1 MARFGVASALAVAAA
16 TFAVAAPAAS
26 TAAMTIAEVA
36 AGNRDLS
43 LLVKALTAANLV
55 DVVADRDAS
64 LTVFAPTDAAFV
76 SLAQAL
82 GFKGDD
88 KAAAFDAIVDALTK
102 LGKGDPIP
110 TLTAILQYHVAA
122 GVVRST
128 DLVKAGGYTPLAG
141 PEVMLA
147 DDGKTLMDAAP
158 AVADPK
164 LVAVDVKASNGI
176 VHLIDGVLLPIAVGG
191 MPATPKPTPRPTRR
205 PTPRPTPRP
214 TSTPMPVD
222 PTIADLVANNDDFSA
237 LLKALTAADLVDVF
251 TNRSASLT
259 VFAPTNDG
267 FLHLAVTLGYW
278 VRHPTLEGAFDHIVG
293 ALTRLGDGHPIP
305 LLTRILT
312 YHVLPGVVT
321 TKELAGETV
330 TTLEGGELRVQPW
343 LRLVDRAPARRFN
356 PKIMPGDV
364 RAANGIV
371 HVIDGVLLPLPV
383 CPAYKEHYCRR
394 THRELDPVK
403 CRCVRRR
410 GGGRI

>member
-1 MARFGVASALAVAAA
+1 MARFSVASALAVAAA
-16 TFAVAAPAAS
+16 AVAVAASSAS

-55 DVVADRDAS
+55 DVVADPDAS

-88 KAAAFDAIVDALTK
+88 KAAAFDAIVDALTE
-102 LGKGDPIP
+102 LGEGDPIP

-128 DLVKAGGYTPLAG
+128 DLVEAGGYTPLAG

-147 DDGKTLMDAAP
+147 DDGMTLMDAAP

-164 LVAVDVKASNGI
+164 LVAVDVEASNGI
-176 VHLIDGVLLPIAVGG
+176 VHVIDGVLLPIAVGG
-191 MPATPKPTPRPTRR
+191 TPATPT

-214 TSTPMPVD
+214 TSTPMPAD

-237 LLKALTAADLVDVF
+237 LLKALKAADLVDVF

-293 ALTRLGDGHPIP
+293 ELTRLGDGDPIP

-321 TKELAGETV
+321 TKELAGTTV

-343 LRLVDRAPARRFN
+343 LRLVDLAPARRFN

-371 HVIDGVLLPLPV
+371 HVINGVLLPLAV

-394 THRELDPVK
+394 THRDFDPVK
-403 CRCVRRR
+403 CRCVRRH